1 MVAGAVLT
9 FVGGASGR
17 PWCGSAMAI
26 AGWLN
31 LAGHHL
37 EHAHQARSS
46 LPNENLK
53 VGPTPTATFWA
64 GREATIG
71 TTDNFDSGFFWVYS
85 AISHAFFTALWCHS
99 NAVQCA
105 LVSEWVLPGACNPMA
120 CPFHA

>member
-64 GREATIG
+64 GSEATIG
-71 TTDNFDSGFFWVYS
+71 TKRQLRLRFFFGFIRPFLTHFYCSMVPFKRR
-85 AISHAFFTALWCHS
+85 A
-99 NAVQCA
+99 
-105 LVSEWVLPGACNPMA
+105 M
-120 CPFHA
+120 CPS